1 MTQSEAKN
9 SLDRLLDLLQAGTPD
24 PIRSFLIELHP
35 ADVAD
40 LLESLTPDDRVK
52 TWSQVPDEQGGFVLN
67 EVQEAVRAQLI
78 AITPKDRLVK
88 LIEPLDIDD
97 IADLVPDVPEN
108 ILSDVL
114 FTVSQE
120 ARKGLGEVLSYPEDT
135 AGGLMDLDVIAV
147 REDITLEVVTRFL
160 RLRGT
165 LPSNTDVLF
174 LVDRDGMLKGVL
186 PIGSLLIAPLSD
198 PVANH
203 VDPQPVFFKAL
214 DSEEE
219 VASAFEKYNLI
230 SAPVVDD
237 NMRLIGRITVDD
249 VVDVIREIEAQMIM
263 AGAGLR
269 QDEDMFAPVA
279 QSARSRAVWLG
290 VNLMTALLGSW
301 VISQFAG
308 TIQKMVALAVLMPIV
323 ASMGGNAGTQ
333 TLTLVI
339 RGLSVGNIN
348 VSNIRAVL
356 RKEIL
361 VGVLNGV
368 VWACAVALIAGLWF
382 GDPNLGVVIA
392 LAMLVNLVIA
402 AFAGVFLPVFLE
414 KLGIDPALAGGVA
427 LTTVTDVVGYFA
439 VLGLAAALLF

>member
-1 MTQSEAKN
+1 MTQSEAKK

-24 PIRSFLIELHP
+24 PIRSFLTELHP

-40 LLESLTPDDRVK
+40 LLESLTPDHRVK
-52 TWSQVPDEQGGFVLN
+52 TWLQVPDERGGFVLN

-88 LIEPLDIDD
+88 LIKPLDIDD
-97 IADLVPDVPEN
+97 IADLVPDVPEH

-114 FTVSQE
+114 YTVGQE

-147 REDITLEVVTRFL
+147 REDVTLEVVTRFL

-174 LVDRDGMLKGVL
+174 LVDRDGLLKGVL

-198 PVANH
+198 SVADH

-249 VVDVIREIEAQMIM
+249 VVDVIREIEGQMIM

-301 VISQFAG
+301 VIFQFEG

-339 RGLSVGNIN
+339 RGLSVGTIN
-348 VSNIRAVL
+348 ASNIRAVL

-361 VGVLNGV
+361 VGVLNGF

-382 GDPNLGVVIA
+382 GDPQLGAVIA
-392 LAMLVNLVIA
+392 LAMLANLVIA

>member
-1 MTQSEAKN
+1 MTQSETKN
-9 SLDRLLDLLQAGTPD
+9 SLDRLLELLQAGTPD
-24 PIRSFLIELHP
+24 PIRSFLIDLHP

-52 TWSQVPDEQGGFVLN
+52 TWLQVTDEQGGFVLN

-78 AITPKDRLVK
+78 AITPKDRLAK

-114 FTVSQE
+114 YTVSQE

-147 REDITLEVVTRFL
+147 REDVTLEVVTRFL

-249 VVDVIREIEAQMIM
+249 VVDVIREIEGQMIM

-269 QDEDMFAPVA
+269 HDEDMFAPVA

-301 VISQFAG
+301 VIFQFEG

-339 RGLSVGNIN
+339 RGLSVGTIN
-348 VSNIRAVL
+348 ASNIRAVL

-361 VGVLNGV
+361 VGVLNGC
-368 VWACAVALIAGLWF
+368 VWACAIALIAGLWF
-382 GDPNLGVVIA
+382 GDPKLGAVIA
-392 LAMLVNLVIA
+392 LAMLVNLVVA